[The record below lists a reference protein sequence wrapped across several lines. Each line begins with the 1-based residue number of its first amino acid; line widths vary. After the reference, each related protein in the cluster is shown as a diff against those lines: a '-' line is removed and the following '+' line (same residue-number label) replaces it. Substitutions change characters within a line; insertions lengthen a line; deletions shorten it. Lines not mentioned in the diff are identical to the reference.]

1 MIEKFSRLLAGDRAI
16 LMPGAGDALTARII
30 EETGFEALFT
40 TGYGISASKLGRP
53 DLGYLT
59 MTEMVERAAD
69 IIEAVDIPV
78 FVDGDTGYGEDINVK
93 RTVKEYERVG
103 AVGLF
108 IEDQVWPKRCGH
120 MEGKKIVDQKIWLQR
135 LEAALT
141 ARANPDFK
149 ILARTDARNISGLAS
164 AIERVQAAIELGVD
178 AVFVESPQSREEL
191 KEVGR
196 QVKKVP
202 LMANMIRRGKTPI
215 VGREELERWG
225 YRLVAYPLTGLY
237 AAARAMKDS
246 LAELKEKGHSRDLPP
261 ERTLDFDDFNRLVGL
276 EKELERWEKLR

>member
-1 MIEKFSRLLAGDRAI
+1 MEGDRAI

-30 EETGFEALFT
+30 EEAGFEALFT

-78 FVDGDTGYGEDINVK
+78 FVDGDTGYGEEINVK
-93 RTVKEYERVG
+93 RTVAEYERIG

-120 MEGKKIVDQKIWLQR
+120 MEGKEIVERDIWLDR
-135 LEAALT
+135 LEAALS
-141 ARANPDFK
+141 ARDNPQFK
-149 ILARTDARNISGLAS
+149 VLARTDARNISGLES
-164 AIERVQAAIELGVD
+164 AIERVQAAVELGVD
-178 AVFVESPQSREEL
+178 AVFVESPHSREEL
-191 KEVGR
+191 QEVGR
-196 QVKKVP
+196 RVDDVP
-202 LMANMIRRGKTPI
+202 LMANMIRRGRTPI
-215 VGREELERWG
+215 VEREKLEEWG

-237 AAARAMKDS
+237 SAARAMMDS
-246 LAELKEKGHSRDLPP
+246 LSELKEKGHSRDLPS
-261 ERTLDFDDFNRLVGL
+261 EKTMDFEEFNRLVGL
-276 EKELERWEKLR
+276 DEELERWDNLSGRI